1 MSGGP
6 VQLMAFG
13 YGSAVGAEER
23 IMAELDSLQGRGLL
37 RLLDFLFVQKT
48 AEGELL
54 LLDIGDDD
62 DYGTILAGFF
72 PWDEDG
78 GYEPPEPGADPDEL
92 AELAEGLE
100 PGTAMALVLVEHLWA
115 GGLFSAVEATGGE
128 LLSEGFITDEG
139 EVIIGAEVEAISEA
153 AAVIEEAHAAGAA
166 ARLEALQAFGEAAA
180 AVETAREIRD
190 AAAAEALGA
199 LIAAGIIEANATN
212 EAADALLEAGV
223 ITQTAQEAEEDA
235 FERAAEA
242 VAAGREIE
250 TEAGAE
256 AAEAVEEAQA
266 LSRAAMEDA
275 AEVELEAA
283 EEEKAAIG
291 ATDAVERA
299 EAKALAREVVASEIA
314 KDAARAEAQRVAE
327 AAVVQEA
334 AALDEAAAVT
344 ADAGLREA
352 AAVEEVEA
360 TEHLAARLEAAAAI
374 TTAEKRLLRYLKTEL
389 TFAMIADKMGVS
401 RGAVKDRAGRV
412 YKKLGAHSR
421 EEAVGAAIE
430 LGVIKG

>member
-23 IMAELDSLQGRGLL
+23 IMAELDALQGRGLL

-48 AEGELL
+48 AEGELV

-78 GYEPPEPGADPDEL
+78 GYEPPTPGAEADEL

-166 ARLEALQAFGEAAA
+166 ARLEALRAFGDAAA
-180 AVETAREIRD
+180 AVEAAREIRD

-199 LIAAGIIEANATN
+199 LIAAGIIEANAAD

-223 ITQTAQEAEEDA
+223 ITAAADEAEDDA

-242 VAAGREIE
+242 VEQSAAI
-250 TEAGAE
+250 AE
-256 AAEAVEEAQA
+256 AARDDTADV
-266 LSRAAMEDA
+266 
-275 AEVELEAA
+275 EVEAA
-283 EEEKAAIG
+283 QEQEAAIG
-291 ATDAVERA
+291 ATNAVERA
-299 EAKALAREVVASEIA
+299 EAEALAREVVTSEIA

-334 AALDEAAAVT
+334 AALDEATAVT

-360 TEHLAARLEAAAAI
+360 TEELADRLEAAAAI

-401 RGAVKDRAGRV
+401 RGAVKDRASRV

-421 EEAVGAAIE
+421 EEAVGAAVE
-430 LGVIKG
+430 LRVIKG

>member
-23 IMAELDSLQGRGLL
+23 IMAELDALQGRGLL

-48 AEGELL
+48 PEGDLIM
-54 LLDIGDDD
+54 LDIGDDD

-78 GYEPPEPGADPDEL
+78 GYAPPDPGADADEL
-92 AELAEGLE
+92 AELADSLA
-100 PGTAMALVLVEHLWA
+100 PGSAMALVLVEHVWA
-115 GGLFSAVEATGGE
+115 GGLFAAVEATGGE

-153 AAVIEEAHAAGAA
+153 ATVIEEAHAAGAA

-180 AVETAREIRD
+180 AVEAAREIRD

-199 LIAAGIIEANATN
+199 LIAAGIIEANAAN

-223 ITQTAQEAEEDA
+223 MTQAAGQAEDDA

-242 VAAGREIE
+242 VAAERDIE
-250 TEAGAE
+250 AEASAE
-256 AAEAVEEAQA
+256 AAEAVA
-266 LSRAAMEDA
+266 
-275 AEVELEAA
+275 
-283 EEEKAAIG
+283 

-299 EAKALAREVVASEIA
+299 EAQALAREVVTSEIA
-314 KDAARAEAQRVAE
+314 KDAARSEAERVAQ
-327 AAVVQEA
+327 AATVQEA
-334 AALDEAAAVT
+334 AALEEAAQVT

-352 AAVEEVEA
+352 AAIEEVEA
-360 TEHLAARLEAAAAI
+360 TEELAGRLEAAATI
-374 TTAEKRLLRYLKTEL
+374 TTAEKRLLRYLKTDL
-389 TFAMIADKMGVS
+389 TFAMIADKLGIS
-401 RGAVKDRAGRV
+401 RGAVKDRAARM
-412 YKKLGAHSR
+412 YRKLGVHSR
-421 EEAVGAAIE
+421 EDAVDTAVE
-430 LGVIKG
+430 LGVIKA